1 MIASNGELVLVGERL
16 SFAPLKVYSATV
28 DLQVNRAQRL
38 VSSQSLLPVGGEG
51 ITEVDFVWA
60 SEQYQRP
67 LATPCQL
74 ATEDEHAEACR
85 AVALGLWDWQRKTY
99 TGGYALSLS
108 GGADSALCGALVYMA
123 QVQ

>member
-28 DLQVNRAQRL
+28 DLQVNQAQRL
-38 VSSQSLLPVGGEG
+38 VSSQSLLPVGERALPGPILFG
-51 ITEVDFVWA
+51 RRNSISVLW
-60 SEQYQRP
+60 P
-67 LATPCQL
+67 PPCQL

-99 TGGYALSLS
+99 TGGLCPESLRRR
-108 GGADSALCGALVYMA
+108 
-123 QVQ
+123 